1 MMNQKFYVGHF
12 KGIDLGNNI
21 DNRKIVKSEFKEFEE
36 IALAYDRHFDAEF
49 EKSKQKE
56 QQELLERCH
65 KAIIGVPEHVTLV
78 MESIQSYLNENNIK
92 YADLP
97 EYYEGLIPFA
107 AEEQQRFSE
116 LTHALY
122 HELFGFGP
130 LAHWNKYP
138 DSYSAQVI
146 GRNIYMFIN
155 GKNQKMPFSFKSDK
169 TVQRIIDRLDYHN
182 EGNRINRYNPY
193 AEVDLYTGERVTAII
208 PPRVK
213 NVTITFRRFLINH
226 VTLADLAARRMFDGE
241 ALPIFRGISK
251 THCNKVVGGAPTTGK
266 STFLKAMFAERSS
279 HLTAAIIEKHYELAM
294 SRDFPD
300 HPVVEFIVDESKFHH
315 VFDLVLRSDID
326 YAIIGEIRRVEVEG
340 AMLACERLKKGF
352 MGTYHTEDA
361 EEIPSQWANLN
372 LDLFPGR
379 RYESELARVAS
390 KLDLV
395 IDLRQN
401 EEKTHK
407 WVNSIQEIRYNK
419 YTGEVSSH
427 YWMWRNPISE
437 NYEYHFDISNKL
449 IEEMMRQNREATNM
463 LLTTLEQLSQKSPLS
478 IEPVKYFN
486 PVHEQPLYK
495 IAGYLE
501 QMRELLTEGVK
512 N

>member
-1 MMNQKFYVGHF
+1 MSQKFYVGHF
-12 KGIDLGNNI
+12 KGIDLKNNG
-21 DNRKIVKSEFKEFEE
+21 DSKKIVKSEFKEFEE
-36 IALAYDRHFDAEF
+36 IALAYDSHFDAEF
-49 EKSKQKE
+49 ERSTQKE

-92 YADLP
+92 YAELP
-97 EYYEGLIPFA
+97 EYYQGLIPFA

-130 LAHWNKYP
+130 LAHWNKFP
-138 DSYSAQVI
+138 SSYAAQVI
-146 GRNIYMFIN
+146 GRNIYMFID
-155 GKNQKMPFSFKSDK
+155 GKNQKMPFTFKSDK

-182 EGNRINRYNPY
+182 EGNRINRYNPF

-226 VTLADLAARRMFDGE
+226 VTLSDQAARQMFDGE

-251 THCNKVVGGAPTTGK
+251 SHCNTVVAGAPTTGK

-294 SRDFPD
+294 SRDFPE
-300 HPVVEFIVDESKFHH
+300 HPVIEFIADESKFHH

-326 YAIIGEIRRVEVEG
+326 YAVIGEIRRVEVEG
-340 AMLACERLKKGF
+340 AILACERLKKGLLC
-352 MGTYHTEDA
+352 TYHTESA

-379 RYESELARVAS
+379 RYEGELARVAS

-395 IDLRQN
+395 IDLQQN

-407 WVNSIQEIRYNK
+407 WVNSIQEIRYNHF
-419 YTGEVSSH
+419 TGEVSSH
-427 YWMWRNPISE
+427 YWMWRNPE
-437 NYEYHFDISNKL
+437 TEKWEYHYDVSGKL
-449 IEEMMRQNREATNM
+449 IREMTRQNREATKM
-463 LLTTLEQLSQKSPLS
+463 LLTTLEKLSKESPLS
-478 IEPVKYFN
+478 IEPVTYFN
-486 PVHEQPLYK
+486 PVHEQPLNK
-495 IAGYLE
+495 ISGYLE
-501 QMRELLTEGVK
+501 QLTAHLNEGVK
-512 N
+512 K